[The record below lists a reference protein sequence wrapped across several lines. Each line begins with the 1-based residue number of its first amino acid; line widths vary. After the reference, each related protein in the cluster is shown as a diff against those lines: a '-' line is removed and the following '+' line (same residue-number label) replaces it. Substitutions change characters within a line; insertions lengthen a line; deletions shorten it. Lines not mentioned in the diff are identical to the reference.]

1 MHWFEI
7 LQLIAIGFICIM
19 YPIILFISIWS
30 LPVYV
35 IISYFIWII
44 SMICWI
50 CIGKKKKISEFIFPI
65 CIMVII
71 FTCIYVSG
79 VSEDNFEDDALF
91 IIVTPALSTPAFCY
105 IGYKIA
111 EYKQERNIQQEK
123 EWIYSLNKYYEKQI
137 KGINR
142 IITLIQSAYLDG
154 KQMEKILALLDKCSG
169 SELLLLY
176 AKKSADKNM
185 DLVLKVKEI
194 ATEYELSNEIEN
206 QTIGEIS
213 KKMCKLKAEC
223 KDRIR
228 SEKEININMYSEI
241 KEEYKE
247 RVWKKK
253 NCF

>member
-7 LQLIAIGFICIM
+7 LQLIAIGLICIM
-19 YPIILFISIWS
+19 YPIIMFISIWS

-50 CIGKKKKISEFIFPI
+50 CFGKKKKISEFILPI

-71 FTCIYVSG
+71 FTFIYVSG

-105 IGYKIA
+105 IGCKIA
-111 EYKQERNIQQEK
+111 EYRQERNIQQEK
-123 EWIYSLNKYYEKQI
+123 EWIYSLNEYYEKQL
-137 KGINR
+137 KGVNR
-142 IITLIQSAYLDG
+142 IITLIQSAYFDG
-154 KQMEKILALLDKCSG
+154 KQIEELLVLLDKCSG

-176 AKKSADKNM
+176 AKKSAEKNR
-185 DLVLKVKEI
+185 DLILKIKGI
-194 ATEYELSNEIEN
+194 AAEYEFSNETEN

-241 KEEYKE
+241 KKEYKE
-247 RVWKKK
+247 KI
-253 NCF
+253 

>member
-1 MHWFEI
+1 
-7 LQLIAIGFICIM
+7 
-19 YPIILFISIWS
+19 
-30 LPVYV
+30 
-35 IISYFIWII
+35 
-44 SMICWI
+44 MICWI

-91 IIVTPALSTPAFCY
+91 IIVTPTLSTPAFCY

-111 EYKQERNIQQEK
+111 EYRQERNIQQEK
-123 EWIYSLNKYYEKQI
+123 EWIHSLNEYYEKQL
-137 KGINR
+137 KGVNR
-142 IITLIQSAYLDG
+142 IITLIQSAYFDG
-154 KQMEKILALLDKCSG
+154 KQIEKMLALLDKCSG

-176 AKKSADKNM
+176 AKKSAEKNR
-185 DLVLKVKEI
+185 DLILKIKGI
-194 ATEYELSNEIEN
+194 AAEYEFSNETEN

-228 SEKEININMYSEI
+228 SEKEIDINMYSEI
-241 KEEYKE
+241 KKEYKD
-247 RVWKKK
+247 KI
-253 NCF
+253 